1 MFNLRI
7 VALLALSPFLPFA
20 CANPS
25 RAPSPNTG
33 ASAVARV
40 LDDFHAAAAR
50 ADEARY
56 FSHFAP
62 EGVFLGTD
70 GSERWDA
77 AAFRAYAHPYFEKG
91 KGWTYRATARHVQ
104 LAPGGD
110 VAWFDEVLDNASY
123 GPCRGTG
130 VMRRING
137 DWKIAQYNL
146 TIPIPNDLAKDVVAM
161 IRAQRNKPAT
171 TPVQ

>member
-1 MFNLRI
+1 MFHPRI
-7 VALLALSPFLPFA
+7 VAPLAVLALLLPLSSG
-20 CANPS
+20 CASS
-25 RAPSPNTG
+25 RAREPQSR
-33 ASAVARV
+33 AQAVAQV
-40 LDDFHAAAAR
+40 LDDFHDAAAR
-50 ADEARY
+50 ADAHRY

-70 GSERWDA
+70 GSERWDVP
-77 AAFRAYAHPYFEKG
+77 AFRAYAHPHFAQG

-104 LAPGGD
+104 LAPDGN

-130 VMRRING
+130 VLRNIDG

-146 TIPIPNDLAKDVVAM
+146 TIPIPNDLAKRVVEM
-161 IRAQRNKPAT
+161 IRRRQA
-171 TPVQ
+171 